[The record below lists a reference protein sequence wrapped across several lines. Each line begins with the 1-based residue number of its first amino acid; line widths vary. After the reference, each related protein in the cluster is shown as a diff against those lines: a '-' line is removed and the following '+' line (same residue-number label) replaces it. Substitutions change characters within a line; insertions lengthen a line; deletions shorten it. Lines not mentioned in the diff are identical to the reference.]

1 MSKKKEPSATSV
13 KRKGRNPNAI
23 EIAETK
29 NEEEKEKAVARLV
42 LDPVSLS
49 TTLIKGQYPKETH
62 VNLNAMIDELKD
74 QAERINSGDMT
85 RPETMLIAQ
94 AHTLD
99 ALFAEM
105 LSRARSNMDQYPDA
119 MNKYMNLALRA
130 QSQCRATLE
139 GLAEI
144 KNPRPY
150 IQNNRAEYQQVNN
163 GFTPSRAINDITPH
177 ARENPESTNEL
188 LEDKRNEQQWLD
200 TGAPKTAGG
209 DDKKLEAVEAKHRT

>member
-1 MSKKKEPSATSV
+1 MAKVAKSSKN
-13 KRKGRNPNAI
+13 KGRNPKTIELVAPEDTRGQEASLAKAYLRPTVLAATTIKSQYADNDQINVNA
-23 EIAETK
+23 
-29 NEEEKEKAVARLV
+29 LV
-42 LDPVSLS
+42 DELGSQVD
-49 TTLIKGQYPKETH
+49 LIKAG
-62 VNLNAMIDELKD
+62 NMGR
-74 QAERINSGDMT
+74 AEA
-85 RPETMLIAQ
+85 MLISQ

-105 LSRARSNMDQYPDA
+105 LSRARSNMGHYPDA
-119 MNKYMNLALRA
+119 VNKYMNLALRA

-177 ARENPESTNEL
+177 ARENPKSTNEL

-200 TGAPKTAGG
+200 TGAPETAGEN
-209 DDKKLEAVEAKHRT
+209 DKELETVGAINRSKNR